1 MFFVCVVFRVWWK
14 TNRTR
19 TAILPPAKVEG
30 WERDFG
36 PAVLLSLC
44 VVWVFLLVHHMV
56 PPLPTKTLR
65 RCCLLL
71 WRPTE
76 TDTPKKKKKK
86 SLLLGLSQLSCFPP
100 PLENV
105 CLDYWKHRS
114 RTNRSTPWDGT
125 SPDVTGSCAARYL
138 TKGDWSP
145 ILSDLCPSFERHL
158 AVASYVSIASFLP
171 HKVKIFFFFLNK
183 VFSVRKMWLNQKI
196 QHLQERDEL

>member
-1 MFFVCVVFRVWWK
+1 MEDKQNKDCNSPASQGWGLRERFWPCGTFVFMRRLGVFISPSYGSSASNKDFTALLSSAVE
-14 TNRTR
+14 TNRD
-19 TAILPPAKVEG
+19 G
-30 WERDFG
+30 
-36 PAVLLSLC
+36 
-44 VVWVFLLVHHMV
+44 H
-56 PPLPTKTLR
+56 TK
-65 RCCLLL
+65 
-71 WRPTE
+71 
-76 TDTPKKKKKK
+76 KQKKK

-125 SPDVTGSCAARYL
+125 SPDVTGSCAARYR

-171 HKVKIFFFFLNK
+171 HKVKIFFFFFLNK